1 MTIRCQPCKFQKK
14 HEYKTNDDNFFTF
27 FFNFFQYF
35 SQIIYLFFH
44 HRDVHV
50 ASALWNNVLGNGNDS
65 LLKEK
70 TRIVVMNSH
79 YHFLHQ
85 ADSIIYCHE
94 GNVTLY
100 TNPKEAL
107 TEYPWLNSKTT
118 TTTTSTT
125 TKDTTTSSTIEV
137 ELDDT
142 DASSNTRS
150 TSARST
156 SARSASARSLSSTSN
171 RQRSLSKNSVA
182 SNVSS
187 SSTAHPA
194 EQQSNQLY
202 TKENRVKGAVTVS
215 TYVTWFRSA
224 ASCGGGVPLAVTV
237 FLFFAC
243 VQTGRTLSDLT
254 LTWWSRDQT
263 YSSYVIYVI
272 VSVLTLFLL
281 IGRSFL
287 FASVSVSASSNFHR
301 SVFQSVLAAPINLFF
316 DVTRE
321 YSKRTL

>member
-1 MTIRCQPCKFQKK
+1 M
-14 HEYKTNDDNFFTF
+14 
-27 FFNFFQYF
+27 
-35 SQIIYLFFH
+35 
-44 HRDVHV
+44 
-50 ASALWNNVLGNGNDS
+50 LGNGNES

-85 ADSIIYCHE
+85 ADNIIYCHE

-118 TTTTSTT
+118 TTTSTTST

-142 DASSNTRS
+142 DASPNTRS

-156 SARSASARSLSSTSN
+156 SARSTSTRSASARSLSSTSN
-171 RQRSLSKNSVA
+171 RQRSLSKNSVV
-182 SNVSS
+182 SNVS

-243 VQTGRTLSDLT
+243 VQMGRTLSDLT
-254 LTWWSRDQT
+254 LTWWSRNQT

-321 YSKRTL
+321 YLSEGASIA